1 MDFYYKPIAD
11 VESFSKLWLNLKP
24 KIMPVRENVVADS
37 AIDLALEHLENMTD
51 QELNNLFER
60 MSIQQ
65 PNIMGFVVG
74 LSEGLEDEEAAEDL
88 FYLTTI
94 IWHSVE
100 LSKNDVL
107 LTVSEE
113 ALTALENRMTN
124 LFEEIISFSEENDED
139 DMKNLIGASSQPSLV
154 SYLADEFFS
163 EQYLRLPEE
172 KIAKMFA
179 CMTVVGESLGEA

>member
-1 MDFYYKPIAD
+1 
-11 VESFSKLWLNLKP
+11 
-24 KIMPVRENVVADS
+24 MPVRENMVADS

-60 MSIQQ
+60 MSSQQ

-94 IWHSVE
+94 IWHAVE
-100 LSKNDVL
+100 LSKNDLL

-139 DMKNLIGASSQPSLV
+139 DMKNLIF
-154 SYLADEFFS
+154 Y
-163 EQYLRLPEE
+163 
-172 KIAKMFA
+172 
-179 CMTVVGESLGEA
+179 

>member
-1 MDFYYKPIAD
+1 
-11 VESFSKLWLNLKP
+11 
-24 KIMPVRENVVADS
+24 MPTRENIVADS
-37 AIDLALEHLENMTD
+37 AIDLALEHLENSTD

-60 MSIQQ
+60 MSSQQ

-74 LSEGLEDEEAAEDL
+74 LSEGLNDEEAAEDL

-94 IWHSVE
+94 IWHAVE
-100 LSKNDVL
+100 LAKNDTL
-107 LTVSEE
+107 QTISEAQLTS
-113 ALTALENRMTN
+113 LDNRMTN

-139 DMKNLIGASSQPSLV
+139 DMSNLIGASSQPALV
-154 SYLADEFFS
+154 NYLADEFFS

-179 CMTVVGESLGEA
+179 CMTVVGEALGEA